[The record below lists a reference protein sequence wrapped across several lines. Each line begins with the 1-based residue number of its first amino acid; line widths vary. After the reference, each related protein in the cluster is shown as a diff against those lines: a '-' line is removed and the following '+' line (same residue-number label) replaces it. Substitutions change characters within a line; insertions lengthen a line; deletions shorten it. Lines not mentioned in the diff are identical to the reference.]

1 MPNTRLP
8 LIAGNWKM
16 NTTVAEARALAKALA
31 SDLNGAPGVEV
42 LLCPPFISLTT
53 VGSEISGTTLKLG
66 AQNLHPEPKGA
77 FTGEVSPAMLSGLCD
92 YVIVGHSERRA
103 LFGEDDDFVNRKLH
117 AALTHDI
124 TPILCVGETLAQRE
138 SNTTEEVLTRQV
150 IGGLKDMSPEA
161 NFVVAYEP
169 VWAIGTGKAA
179 SASDAEQA
187 IALIRQTISQQ
198 LGEQTAGN
206 TRILYGGSVK
216 SSNISDFI
224 TSDDID
230 GALVGGA
237 SLDPNDFSGIVTA
250 TSQARPV

>member
-31 SDLNGAPGVEV
+31 STLNGAPGVEV

-77 FTGEVSPAMLSGLCD
+77 FTGEVSPTMLSGLCD

-150 IGGLKDMSPEA
+150 IDGLKDVPPEA
-161 NFVVAYEP
+161 DFVVAYEP

-187 IALIRQTISQQ
+187 ISLIRQTISQQ

-237 SLDPNDFSGIVTA
+237 SLDPDDFSGIVSA

>member
-1 MPNTRLP
+1 MPNTRLS

-16 NTTVAEARALAKALA
+16 NTTVAEARALSKTLA
-31 SDLNGAPGVEV
+31 SNLNGVPAVEV

-53 VGSEISGTTLKLG
+53 VGSEISGSTLKLG

-117 AALTHDI
+117 SALAHDI

-138 SNTTEEVLTRQV
+138 ANTTEEVLTRQV
-150 IGGLKDMSPEA
+150 IGGLKDVPPEA

-216 SSNISDFI
+216 SSNIGDFI

-237 SLDPNDFSGIVTA
+237 SLDPDDFSGIVSA
-250 TSQARPV
+250 TSQARPA

>member
-1 MPNTRLP
+1 MPNTRPP

-16 NTTVAEARALAKALA
+16 NTTVAEARALSKTLA
-31 SDLNGAPGVEV
+31 SNLNGVPAVEV

-53 VGSEISGTTLKLG
+53 VGAEIAATTLKLG

-103 LFGEDDDFVNRKLH
+103 LFGEDDNFVNRKLH
-117 AALTHDI
+117 AALAHDI

-138 SNTTEEVLTRQV
+138 ANATGEVLTRQV
-150 IGGLKDMSPEA
+150 IGGLKDVPPNA
-161 NFVVAYEP
+161 DFVVAYEP

-187 IALIRQTISQQ
+187 ISLIRQTISQQ
-198 LGEQTAGN
+198 LGEQAAAS

-237 SLDPNDFSGIVTA
+237 SLDPEDFSGIVSA
-250 TSQARPV
+250 TSQARPA

>member
-1 MPNTRLP
+1 MPNTRPP

-16 NTTVAEARALAKALA
+16 NTTVAEARALSKTLA
-31 SDLNGAPGVEV
+31 SNLNGVPAVEV

-53 VGSEISGTTLKLG
+53 VGAEIAATTLKLG

-103 LFGEDDDFVNRKLH
+103 LFGEDDNFVNRKLH
-117 AALTHDI
+117 AALAHDI

-138 SNTTEEVLTRQV
+138 ANATGEVLTRQV
-150 IGGLKDMSPEA
+150 IGGLKDVPPNA
-161 NFVVAYEP
+161 DFVVAYEP

-187 IALIRQTISQQ
+187 ISLIRQTISQQ
-198 LGEQTAGN
+198 LGEQAAAS

-237 SLDPNDFSGIVTA
+237 SLDPDDFSGIVSA
-250 TSQARPV
+250 TSQARPA

>member
-8 LIAGNWKM
+8 LIVGNWKM
-16 NTTVAEARALAKALA
+16 NATVQEACALAVALA
-31 SDLNGAPGVEV
+31 SNLDGVSDAEV

-53 VGSEISGTTLKLG
+53 VGEVIKGTTLKLG

-77 FTGEVSPAMLSGLCD
+77 FTGEVSPAMLAGLCD

-103 LFGEDDDFVNRKLH
+103 LFGEDDDFVNRKFH
-117 AALTHDI
+117 SALAHDI
-124 TPILCVGETLAQRE
+124 TPILCVGETLVQRE

-150 IGGLKDMSPEA
+150 IGGLKDVPPEA

-216 SSNISDFI
+216 SSNIGDFI

-237 SLDPNDFSGIVTA
+237 SLDPDDFSGIVSA
-250 TSQARPV
+250 TSQARPD

>member
-1 MPNTRLP
+1 MTPTRLP

-16 NTTVAEARALAKALA
+16 NTTVDEARALANALA
-31 SDLNGAPGVEV
+31 SNLNGAPGVEV

-77 FTGEVSPAMLSGLCD
+77 FTGEVSPAMLAGLCD

-103 LFGEDDDFVNRKLH
+103 LFGEDDALVNRKVLS
-117 AALTHDI
+117 ALTHRI
-124 TPILCVGETLAQRE
+124 IPILCVGETLAQRE
-138 SNTTEEVLTRQV
+138 ANTTDEVLTRQV
-150 IGGLKDMSPEA
+150 IGGLKDVPPDA
-161 NFVVAYEP
+161 DFVVAYEP

-179 SASDAEQA
+179 SPSDAEQA
-187 IALIRQTISQQ
+187 ISLIRQTISQQ
-198 LGEQTAGN
+198 LGAQAAEN

-216 SSNISDFI
+216 SSNIGDFI

-237 SLDPNDFSGIVTA
+237 SLDPDDFSGIVAA
-250 TSQARPV
+250 TSQARPG

>member
-31 SDLNGAPGVEV
+31 SNLNGAPGVEV

-150 IGGLKDMSPEA
+150 IGGLKDVPPEA
-161 NFVVAYEP
+161 DFVVAYEP

-187 IALIRQTISQQ
+187 ISLIRQTLSQQ
-198 LGEQTAGN
+198 LGEQAAAG

-237 SLDPNDFSGIVTA
+237 SLDPDDFSGIVSA
-250 TSQARPV
+250 TSQARPD

>member
-31 SDLNGAPGVEV
+31 STLNGAPGVEV

-77 FTGEVSPAMLSGLCD
+77 FTGEVSPTMLSGLCD

-124 TPILCVGETLAQRE
+124 TPILCVGEILAQRE
-138 SNTTEEVLTRQV
+138 ANTTEDVLTRQV
-150 IGGLKDMSPEA
+150 IGGLKNVPPDA
-161 NFVVAYEP
+161 DFVVAYEP

-237 SLDPNDFSGIVTA
+237 SLDPDDFSGIVSA

>member
-31 SDLNGAPGVEV
+31 SNLNGVPGVEV

-77 FTGEVSPAMLSGLCD
+77 FTGEVSPTMLAGLCD

-103 LFGEDDDFVNRKLH
+103 LFGEDDAFVNRKLH
-117 AALTHDI
+117 SALAHDI

-150 IGGLKDMSPEA
+150 IGGLKDMPPEA

-216 SSNISDFI
+216 SSNIGDFI

-237 SLDPNDFSGIVTA
+237 SLDPDDFSGIVSA
-250 TSQARPV
+250 TSQARPD